1 MTDATSA
8 DVAAD
13 QVEELHGLVVH
24 LAETLDTAERAVAK
38 VRADCERLGLGARMA
53 PVLDRLVIPSEAAEH
68 LQDELNRLAGEL
80 GTAGHRPSDPD
91 APPTIDTPA
100 PQPVAEHVSVQ
111 CRKCGTHIPIPDAV
125 PEGVERAELDDR
137 TYVCPNCGDR
147 DTFEIR
153 DHFVEPDPAGG

>member
-8 DVAAD
+8 HVAAD
-13 QVEELHGLVVH
+13 QVEELQGLVVQ
-24 LAETLDTAERAVAK
+24 LAESLETAERAVAK
-38 VRADCERLGLGARMA
+38 VRAECERLGVGPRVGGL
-53 PVLDRLVIPSEAAEH
+53 LDRVVFPSDAAEQ

-80 GTAGHRPSDPD
+80 GAAGHRPSDPD
-91 APPTIDTPA
+91 ARPAIDTPA
-100 PQPVAEHVSVQ
+100 PRPVAERVSVP
-111 CRKCGTHIPIPDAV
+111 CPKCGAHIPIPDSI

-153 DHFVEPDPAGG
+153 DHFVETDPAGS